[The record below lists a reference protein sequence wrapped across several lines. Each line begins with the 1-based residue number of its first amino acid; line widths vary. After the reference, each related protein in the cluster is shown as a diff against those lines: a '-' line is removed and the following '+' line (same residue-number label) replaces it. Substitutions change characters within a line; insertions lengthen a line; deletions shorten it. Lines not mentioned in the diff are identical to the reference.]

1 MKPDIHD
8 DAELHIDQVV
18 VGIREKG
25 RAFQCTG
32 PLRGG
37 VGGRD
42 ELRLDLGRCPKSRV
56 VQRCEILFYRPTDR
70 CRIDLFLP
78 LFARDRAL
86 TIGVSFN
93 QTCIDRE
100 PLTTDQTGLDARS
113 HDALEHTS
121 KNIALAKALI
131 AGTRESRVVGDRVF
145 QAQITEPAIGEV
157 DLN

>member
-1 MKPDIHD
+1 MSAYAKK
-8 DAELHIDQVV
+8 A
-18 VGIREKG
+18 
-25 RAFQCTG
+25 G
-32 PLRGG
+32 PFSAPVHCAAGSEG
-37 VGGRD
+37 ETNFGSTSVAT
-42 ELRLDLGRCPKSRV
+42 PKSRV